1 MSCPTTRLTPDS
13 PASDPL
19 PSYCEIAD
27 PEFVSGQIAEQIEAG
42 IKRAKGTTLDCSEVL
57 IPLNLMRQI
66 AMDIVSS
73 SEVEPTGLRG
83 CLLYVGLE
91 DHCKELRRIGCLR
104 PISQLSNPVPTFELY
119 LTLKE
124 AHSGW
129 LHQVSH
135 KVLKLGRK
143 SLVISDQYQLSKKKL
158 FRSDLFS

>member
-1 MSCPTTRLTPDS
+1 MPLSLT
-13 PASDPL
+13 AVCVLGTDPL
-19 PSYCEIAD
+19 PSYSEITD
-27 PEFVSGQIAEQIEAG
+27 SDFICGQIAEQIEAG

-66 AMDIVSS
+66 AEDIVCS

-91 DHCKELRRIGCLR
+91 DHSKEMRRIGCLR

-119 LTLKE
+119 LTLKQ

-129 LHQVSH
+129 LHHVSH

>member
-1 MSCPTTRLTPDS
+1 M
-13 PASDPL
+13 
-19 PSYCEIAD
+19 
-27 PEFVSGQIAEQIEAG
+27 
-42 IKRAKGTTLDCSEVL
+42 L

-66 AMDIVSS
+66 AEDIVCS

-91 DHCKELRRIGCLR
+91 DNSKALRRIGCLR

-119 LTLKE
+119 LTLKQ

-129 LHQVSH
+129 LHHVSH
-135 KVLKLGRK
+135 KVLGRK
-143 SLVISDQYQLSKKKL
+143 SLVISDQYILSKKKL